1 MVASRRPTWN
11 WREEGFIAPPIAV
24 RSPPRLRIYRIW
36 GGTSTEL
43 GSATRPGVC
52 FSFHAPATRREAER
66 LFAVW
71 EWGNSCSHI
80 STFEVG
86 AGATLFVGKV
96 DPGDWYQCGL
106 GATGSQV
113 FIETADARR
122 HVRRIGPARLLGNDM
137 GAFTVVPNRD
147 PGARRSS

>member
-11 WREEGFIAPPIAV
+11 WRDEGFIAPPTAV
-24 RSPPRLRIYRIW
+24 PSPPRLRIYRIW

-43 GSATRPGVC
+43 GGVKRPGVC

-66 LFAVW
+66 LFSVW

-80 STFEVG
+80 STFEVESG
-86 AGATLFVGKV
+86 VTLFIGKV
-96 DPGDWYQCGL
+96 HPGDFYQHGL

-122 HVRRIGPARLLGNDM
+122 RVRRIGPARLPANDM
-137 GAFTVVPNRD
+137 GRFTVIPNRD